1 MNGIAPY
8 PYFCRA
14 SETLVAL
21 GVMGTTFAE
30 LGGATRLVL
39 IRWSLIFQVV
49 EWFVFNIQ
57 SHASQEY
64 RSWSVPSSMPD
75 AKGMRAW
82 PSRPRTNQFPATKVD
97 CLSSSSAGTRVF
109 APAHDDPRHKNRSAV
124 WGVARGL

>member
-75 AKGMRAW
+75 AKRYARMAF
-82 PSRPRTNQFPATKVD
+82 SAANQSISGDQSGLPLFFQCWYASFCT
-97 CLSSSSAGTRVF
+97 SS
-109 APAHDDPRHKNRSAV
+109 
-124 WGVARGL
+124 